1 MNESDSLVLS
11 HETAELRRKLDEF
24 IYIVEGRDG
33 KSGMLK
39 DIQDMKLQNTAFI
52 DNQKT
57 TKCAVDDLRTLFID
71 NQKITNHAIDDLR
84 TLVRSALY
92 LIGGGALVSIFI
104 SVIALIVSIAAYI
117 K

>member
-11 HETAELRRKLDEF
+11 RETAELRRKLDEF

-52 DNQKT
+52 DNQK
-57 TKCAVDDLRTLFID
+57 
-71 NQKITNHAIDDLR
+71 ITNHAIDDLR
-84 TLVRSALY
+84 ALVRSALY

-104 SVIALIVSIAAYI
+104 SVIALIVSIAAYL